1 MLELLL
7 LFATGAIVPPLV
19 KLYLRFFAA
28 QGSRHEGFEAWCR
41 ARPLVFALFVPR
53 TGGARAA
60 ASLQAHVQ
68 AGFVNVAGGFPWG
81 NYRVRF
87 DVEPLG
93 DDVVGFRIRDVR
105 VLRGRESFAS
115 CRAMVDAASQTR
127 GVIVQEMWLHGE
139 LWPRGDG
146 EETEDAASGWRGH
159 RDETTGLHFTLCPE
173 LPYWLQQ
180 TIGRGPPRRERRDDA
195 ASLADVPALVPTG
208 TT

>member
-1 MLELLL
+1 M
-7 LFATGAIVPPLV
+7 VPRAPAGV
-19 KLYLRFFAA
+19 RALR
-28 QGSRHEGFEAWCR
+28 
-41 ARPLVFALFVPR
+41 PR

-93 DDVVGFRIRDVR
+93 DDVVGSRIRDVR
-105 VLRGRESFAS
+105 VLRGRVPFAS

-139 LWPRGDG
+139 LWPRGEG

-180 TIGRGPPRRERRDDA
+180 TMAGARPVASGATTPPRWPTCPRSSRRARPERTYFT
-195 ASLADVPALVPTG
+195 VK
-208 TT
+208 